1 MAKKKRKN
9 SLPSRKKSCHLNFS
23 TILPENL
30 LPNGAIVS
38 NLSSE
43 CSVSKD
49 SMSLNGSPSD
59 SFSLDKSDH
68 LKKRCGLI
76 AGWGRY
82 PILLAKALKR
92 DGYEVICLGVY
103 DHADPELQKICDVF
117 KWSGIARFG
126 SAARFF
132 RKHGVTQATMAG
144 KIHKKFLFTP
154 GFLWKQMP
162 DLYTLSMFAAHF
174 FSRKKDCKDDSL
186 LLTVVEAFEKKGIRL
201 LPGTDFAPELLVK
214 REVLT
219 RRGPN
224 SAQWKDIQFGW
235 TLAREMGRLD
245 VGQSVAVKNQAAL
258 AVEAIEGTDEMI
270 RRAGSLCTQGGFTI
284 VKVAKPQQDMRF
296 DVPTI
301 GIGTIQTMAAAG
313 ARLLAVEAGKTLFI
327 DQAATIQLAEKHK
340 IIIVAIKEEDKL
352 LSESPFL
359 EAIPS

>member
-1 MAKKKRKN
+1 MTKKKRKI
-9 SLPSRKKSCHLNFS
+9 SISPRKNASCHLNFS
-23 TILPENL
+23 NATSEGSGLSDLSLKNFTSKEIAAEQSS
-30 LPNGAIVS
+30 S
-38 NLSSE
+38 NNRPL
-43 CSVSKD
+43 KKRD
-49 SMSLNGSPSD
+49 GS
-59 SFSLDKSDH
+59 
-68 LKKRCGLI
+68 KKRCGLI

-82 PILLAKALKR
+82 PILLARALKR
-92 DGYEVICLGVY
+92 AGYEVICLGVY
-103 DHADPELQKICDVF
+103 DHADPELRQICDVF

-186 LLTVVEAFEKKGIRL
+186 LLTVVEAFEKKGIKL

-235 TLAREMGRLD
+235 SLAREMGRLD
-245 VGQSVAVKNQAAL
+245 
-258 AVEAIEGTDEMI
+258 
-270 RRAGSLCTQGGFTI
+270 
-284 VKVAKPQQDMRF
+284 
-296 DVPTI
+296 I
-301 GIGTIQTMAAAG
+301 G
-313 ARLLAVEAGKTLFI
+313 
-327 DQAATIQLAEKHK
+327 
-340 IIIVAIKEEDKL
+340 
-352 LSESPFL
+352 
-359 EAIPS
+359 